1 MRAVLTTQGIL
12 PLNGGLARSV
22 PLLASALAEQG
33 VQVDLAVPGYG
44 VKASAMLLP
53 PKTVRTHILP
63 QKILRVFP
71 NPWQGRFLFWLW
83 RSSFTRIMRRLLAN
97 GDSAL
102 VHDNGMWLA
111 TNHWA
116 ATAAKQMRVPLIIS
130 PRGMLSE
137 WAIQHRSWRKR
148 IAWKCYQQGD
158 LHAARVIHAT
168 SLQEAN
174 HIRNAQIR
182 QPIAVIP
189 NGVELSPLIR
199 SRMANSRPKTLLFL
213 SRINPVKGLTM
224 LADAWASLRPS

>member
-83 RSSFTRIMRRLLAN
+83 RSSFTRIRRRLLCN
-97 GDSAL
+97 WDSAL
-102 VHDNGMWLA
+102 VQENCMWLA
-111 TNHWA
+111 SNHWGASA
-116 ATAAKQMRVPLIIS
+116 AQRMRAPSIS
-130 PRGMLSE
+130 CTR
-137 WAIQHRSWRKR
+137 
-148 IAWKCYQQGD
+148 
-158 LHAARVIHAT
+158 
-168 SLQEAN
+168 
-174 HIRNAQIR
+174 
-182 QPIAVIP
+182 
-189 NGVELSPLIR
+189 
-199 SRMANSRPKTLLFL
+199 
-213 SRINPVKGLTM
+213 
-224 LADAWASLRPS
+224 